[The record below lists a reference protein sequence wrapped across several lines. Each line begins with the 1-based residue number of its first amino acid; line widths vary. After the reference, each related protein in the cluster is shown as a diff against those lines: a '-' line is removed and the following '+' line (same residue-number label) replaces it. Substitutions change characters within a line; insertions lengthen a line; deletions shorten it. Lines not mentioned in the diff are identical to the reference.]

1 MENTLVTIG
10 ITAFN
15 ARETIARAVD
25 SALQQD
31 WDNKEIVVVD
41 DSSTDNTAAVVEAI
55 AGSVPRLRLVRHP
68 ENRGVA
74 AARNT
79 ILAHASGEFVAFF
92 DDDDISDP
100 TRIRTQL
107 QRIRSYEQ
115 SMPTPAPVVCHTAR
129 RQVLPDGSEHIEQT
143 MGILAITEAP
153 YGEAVAQRILMGRS
167 LQDGYGSCATCSQMA
182 RLDAYRDVGGFDEA
196 LRRSEDTDM
205 IIRLALVGAHF
216 VGVAEPL
223 VHQTLSVNSHK
234 QLQTEFDFAM
244 TVLRKHVAAFPVAK
258 DFRFSCEWLALK
270 SIWLQG
276 KRTRFLLGLA
286 SLCVRHPARAAHRMR
301 EAGKLSQSRAARR
314 RLHKLEIGN

>member
-1 MENTLVTIG
+1 MDNTLVTIG

-15 ARETIARAVD
+15 AGDTIARAID

-31 WDNKEIVVVD
+31 WHNKEIVVVD
-41 DSSTDNTAAVVEAI
+41 DNSTDNTAAIVQAI
-55 AGSVPRLRLVRHP
+55 AESVPRLRLVRHP

-79 ILAHASGEFVAFF
+79 ILANANGEFVAFF

-115 SMPTPAPVVCHTAR
+115 GMPTYAPVVCHTAR

-143 MGILAITEAP
+143 MGTGAAKVAP
-153 YGEAVAQRILMGRS
+153 HGVAVAQRILMGRS

-205 IIRLALVGAHF
+205 TIRLALAGAHF
-216 VGVAEPL
+216 LGVADPL

-244 TVLRKHVAAFPVAK
+244 MVLRKHAAAFPTSK
-258 DFRFSCEWLALK
+258 DFQFSCEWLTLK
-270 SIWLQG
+270 SNWLQG
-276 KRTRFLLGLA
+276 KWARFLLRLA
-286 SLCVRHPARAAHRMR
+286 SLCVTHPARTVHRMR
-301 EAGKLSQSRAARR
+301 EARNLSQSRAAKR
-314 RLHKLEIGN
+314 RLHKLEKGN